1 MDIRKIKKL
10 AELLEESNLAEIEIH
25 ENDESVRLTR
35 YASAPP
41 AAPVAMAQ
49 APVPAPAPAPA
60 SAPAAEAG
68 DASDQTEQVP
78 DGHMIRSPMVGTFY
92 AAPSPDSENFV
103 SVGQEIKAGDP
114 VCIIEAMKLMNEL
127 EAEITGEVVEI
138 LVENAEPVEFG
149 QPLMRVKTS

>member
-114 VCIIEAMKLMNEL
+114 VCIIEAMKMFNTIESDFAGKVVSILCE
-127 EAEITGEVVEI
+127 TGQ
-138 LVENAEPVEFG
+138 PVEFD
-149 QPLMRVKTS
+149 QPLFVIR